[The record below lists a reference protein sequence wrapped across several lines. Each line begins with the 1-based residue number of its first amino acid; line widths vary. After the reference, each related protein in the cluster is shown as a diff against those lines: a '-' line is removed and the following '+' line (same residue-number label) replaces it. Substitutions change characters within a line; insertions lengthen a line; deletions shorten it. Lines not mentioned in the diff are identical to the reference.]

1 MTEDTRTLVLVIP
14 HWPTIAAGVAYNCP
28 AAVTHMNRVV
38 DATPAAVEHG
48 VVAGIRRREAQRLCP
63 ELEMID
69 HDEARDARKFHLIVA
84 ALESITPRVEVSTGG
99 WCSFPTRGPSR
110 YFGGDEA
117 LAQLVAERAL
127 DALCNTLGVAEV
139 PRVIRPRVGVADSR
153 FTACLAAFPKNLPLI
168 QIVTPGTNSKFLAP
182 FPVDALGRKESPLVD
197 AADLVDVFRR
207 LGLRTLGDVASL
219 PADHLLARFGSPGLL
234 AHRLSLGIDSRISQ
248 THLISDVVIEEGE
261 IEPPAEGTE
270 TAVFLA
276 KTLADAIHKRLSSE
290 GLACARILIEVESEH
305 GETSSRYWRN
315 EHQFTPTAITDRV
328 RWQLE
333 GWCHPT
339 SGPTG
344 RLSLVRLVA
353 DEVVPDDGRQLGFWG
368 GEAPSDERVVRSLA
382 RIQGMLGPDAVTV
395 VEHREG
401 RRLPDIEQRVSL
413 TVTGFDPDRSVATP
427 EAVAAPW
434 PGRLPAPLPAVVFQQ
449 AQQLIVTDTDG
460 QPVRVNG
467 RGQIGGD
474 PAHAQGEL
482 LGSHLIVGWGGPWFL
497 DERWWD
503 SARKNRQ
510 ARFQL
515 LLADGTAHL
524 CVVQSEKWWLEA
536 SYE

>member
-1 MTEDTRTLVLVIP
+1 MTDARTLVLVIP

-28 AAVTHMNRVV
+28 AAVMHMNRVV
-38 DATPAAVEHG
+38 DATPAAVEQR
-48 VVAGIRRREAQRLCP
+48 VVPGIRRREAQRLCP
-63 ELEMID
+63 NLEMID
-69 HDEARDARKFHLIVA
+69 DNEARNARRFHLIVA
-84 ALESITPRVEVSTGG
+84 ALESVTPRVEISAGG

-110 YFGGDEA
+110 YFGGDQT

-127 DALCNTLGVAEV
+127 DALCNTLSVTEV
-139 PRVIRPRVGVADSR
+139 PRVIKPRVGIADSR

-168 QIVTPGTNSKFLAP
+168 QIVAPGTNSQFLAP
-182 FPVDALGRKESPLVD
+182 FPVDTLGNKDSPLVD
-197 AADLVDVFRR
+197 AADLIDVFRR

-219 PADHLLARFGSPGLL
+219 PSDHLLARFGSPGLL
-234 AHRLSLGIDSRISQ
+234 AHQLSLGIDGRTPQ
-248 THLISDVVIEEGE
+248 THLISDVVTEESE
-261 IEPPAEGTE
+261 IEPPTDRTE

-276 KTLADAIHKRLSSE
+276 KALAEEIHKRLSSE
-290 GLACARILIEVESEH
+290 GLACARILVEVESEH
-305 GETSSRYWRN
+305 GEVCSRYWRH

-333 GWCHPT
+333 GWCHST
-339 SGPTG
+339 TGPTG

-368 GEAPSDERVVRSLA
+368 GEAFIDERVVRSLT
-382 RIQGMLGPDAVTV
+382 RIQGMLGSDAVTV

-401 RRLPDIEQRVSL
+401 RRLSDIEQRVSL
-413 TVTGFDPDRSVATP
+413 AVTGFDPDRSVATP
-427 EAVAAPW
+427 EATAAPW

-449 AQQLIVTDTDG
+449 TQQLIVTDAEG

-474 PAHAQGEL
+474 PAHIQGEL

-503 SARKNRQ
+503 PARKHRQ

-524 CVVQSEKWWLEA
+524 CVVQSEQWWLEA